1 MTLMLYGVSWQ
12 RSTKGTAMS
21 IIRKIRS
28 RPDRRSAASRRRA
41 TQDIGRALSLA
52 PTRAS
57 REELLLLL
65 NR

>member
-1 MTLMLYGVSWQ
+1 MTVL
-12 RSTKGTAMS
+12 
-21 IIRKIRS
+21 RKIRI
-28 RPDRRSAASRRRA
+28 RPSATGRRGAR
-41 TQDIGRALSLA
+41 DLDRALRLA

>member
-1 MTLMLYGVSWQ
+1 MLLLYRVFASATTTEDDEMTILRNL
-12 RSTKGTAMS
+12 
-21 IIRKIRS
+21 RKTRNTPAA
-28 RPDRRSAASRRRA
+28 RARR
-41 TQDIGRALSLA
+41 DVGRALRLA

>member
-1 MTLMLYGVSWQ
+1 MLMLYGVSQQ
-12 RSTKGTAMS
+12 RSTEGPAMS
-21 IIRKIRS
+21 IFRKIRN
-28 RPDRRSAASRRRA
+28 RPAQRSAAARRRA
-41 TQDIGRALSLA
+41 TNDIGRALSLA

>member
-1 MTLMLYGVSWQ
+1 MLS
-12 RSTKGTAMS
+12 K
-21 IIRKIRS
+21 IRKRPAGSTRRGS
-28 RPDRRSAASRRRA
+28 RDLS
-41 TQDIGRALSLA
+41 RALRLA

>member
-1 MTLMLYGVSWQ
+1 
-12 RSTKGTAMS
+12 MS
-21 IIRKIRS
+21 IFRKIRT
-28 RPDRRSAASRRRA
+28 RPANRSATSRRR
-41 TQDIGRALSLA
+41 TTNDIGRALSLA

>member
-1 MTLMLYGVSWQ
+1 
-12 RSTKGTAMS
+12 MS
-21 IIRKIRS
+21 IFRKIRN
-28 RPDRRSAASRRRA
+28 RPASRSAASRRRA
-41 TQDIGRALSLA
+41 SRDIGRALSLA

>member
-1 MTLMLYGVSWQ
+1 
-12 RSTKGTAMS
+12 MS
-21 IIRKIRS
+21 IFRKTRN
-28 RPDRRSAASRRRA
+28 RPAGRTAASRRR
-41 TQDIGRALSLA
+41 TTNDIGRALSLA

>member
-1 MTLMLYGVSWQ
+1 MTIL
-12 RSTKGTAMS
+12 RT
-21 IIRKIRS
+21 IRNRPSKSARRGS
-28 RPDRRSAASRRRA
+28 RDLS
-41 TQDIGRALSLA
+41 RALRLA